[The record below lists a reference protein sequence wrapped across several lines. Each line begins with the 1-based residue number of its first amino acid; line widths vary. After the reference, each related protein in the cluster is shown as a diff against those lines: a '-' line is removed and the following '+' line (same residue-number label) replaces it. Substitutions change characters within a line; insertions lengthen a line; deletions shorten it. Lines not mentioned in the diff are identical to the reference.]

1 MANEF
6 KVRKGLIVHGSGSTI
21 LDVRNSVDSIFS
33 VTDSL
38 TGTLL
43 SIGDTSGIPIFTVGS
58 DDSAKLG
65 KFNFE
70 AIRVTGSNAFMTGS
84 MLGTASYALTAAGA
98 AGTAAGTNGQ
108 LQYNSA
114 SVFAGTT
121 ELFITGGLLAF
132 TSSANPPAA
141 PSSSVLI
148 TAKSM
153 ANRMVPQFNGSS
165 NLDTPMQPALFGNTI
180 IMSVPGTLG
189 GASILFGSQ
198 WNALLVGA
206 GSQIDPNLNS
216 TSDIG
221 GVGRRIFQTGAT
233 ATTSSYGTRPANQQV
248 FLGNAAGRGGFFF
261 ATRAGVEAASGT
273 YIVVIGLRTA
283 TNDVSIEPS
292 SETNMIF
299 FGKDS
304 ADTTWQV
311 ITRAAGATNKVN
323 TGVTITVGQVID
335 FYIFSAPNSQA
346 VTFYMRNPITGDDLY
361 TSPTPITTNL
371 PTNTTFMFPSVGI
384 GSTSGTTSKQLGV
397 GTIYL
402 EKDF

>member
-21 LDVRNSVDSIFS
+21 LDVRNNTDSIFS

-70 AIRVTGSNAFMTGS
+70 AIRVSGSNAFATGS
-84 MLGTASYALTAAGA
+84 MFGTASYALVAAGSVAA
-98 AGTAAGTNGQ
+98 AGSNGQ
-108 LQYNSA
+108 LLYNSA

-121 ELFITGGLLAF
+121 ELFISGGLLTF

-153 ANRMVPQFNGSS
+153 ANRMIPQFNGPS
-165 NLDTPMQPALFGNTI
+165 NLDTPMQPAIFGNTVI
-180 IMSVPGTLG
+180 LSVPGTTAG
-189 GASILFGSQ
+189 NAINFASS
-198 WNALLVGA
+198 WNTLAA
-206 GSQIDPNLNS
+206 GSGAQIDATLNS
-216 TSDIG
+216 TNDIG
-221 GVGRRIFQTGAT
+221 GLSRRIFQTGAT
-233 ATTSSYGTRPANQQV
+233 ATSSSYGTRTTNQQV

-261 ATRAGVEAASGT
+261 FARAGVEAESGT
-273 YIVVIGLRTA
+273 YVVEIGLRSA
-283 TNDVSIEPS
+283 AGGFFVEPS
-292 SETNMIF
+292 SETNIIF

-311 ITRAAGATNKVN
+311 MTRAAGAINKID
-323 TGVTITVGQVID
+323 TGVTITLGQVID
-335 FYIFSAPNSQA
+335 FFIFSAPNSQA
-346 VTFYMRNPITGDDLY
+346 VTFFMKNPITGDALY

-371 PTNTTFMFPSVGI
+371 PSSTTFLYPSVGI
-384 GSTSGTTSKQLGV
+384 GSTSGATSKQLGL
-397 GTIYL
+397 GTMYL